1 MRIEK
6 PVDAVA
12 KFHEAA
18 GSMAT
23 PETEAAST
31 MSDRVEEVQ
40 QGENERCEKVRC
52 CSDRRHSYACGS
64 VKDA

>member
-12 KFHEAA
+12 RFHVAA
-18 GSMAT
+18 VLIAT

-31 MSDRVEEVQ
+31 MSKTELK
-40 QGENERCEKVRC
+40 RCNKRE
-52 CSDRRHSYACGS
+52 
-64 VKDA
+64 

>member
-18 GSMAT
+18 VSMAM

-31 MSDRVEEVQ
+31 MSETELKRCNK
-40 QGENERCEKVRC
+40 GE
-52 CSDRRHSYACGS
+52 
-64 VKDA
+64 